1 MRKFAHFACAAL
13 LLTLS
18 AYAAPQNPPEEKKAP
33 APRVLK
39 VKLAYNGA
47 GTVDDNHKIIVFLFD
62 SPDFAQGGV
71 MPIGGQAGAAKNATV
86 TFSDVSASPVYVVTV
101 FDPKGE
107 YDGQS
112 GPPPSG
118 SSLGVYTKTPP
129 KPEPVVIDP
138 GKTVEIELPFDDS
151 FKMP

>member
-13 LLTLS
+13 LLAFS
-18 AYAAPQNPPEEKKAP
+18 AYASPQNPPEAKKP
-33 APRVLK
+33 APRTLK

-47 GTVDDNHKIIVFLFD
+47 GTVDDNHKIIVFIFD
-62 SPDFAQGGV
+62 SPD
-71 MPIGGQAGAAKNATV
+71 GAAKNATI
-86 TFSDVSASPVYVVTV
+86 TFTDLDASPVYAVTV

-118 SSLGVYTKTPP
+118 ASLGMYTKTPP

-151 FKMP
+151 AKMP

>member
-1 MRKFAHFACAAL
+1 
-13 LLTLS
+13 
-18 AYAAPQNPPEEKKAP
+18 
-33 APRVLK
+33 
-39 VKLAYNGA
+39 
-47 GTVDDNHKIIVFLFD
+47 
-62 SPDFAQGGV
+62 
-71 MPIGGQAGAAKNATV
+71 MPIAVQAGAAKNATI
-86 TFSDVSASPVYVVTV
+86 TFTDLDASPVYAVTV

-118 SSLGVYTKTPP
+118 ASLGMYTKTPP

-151 FKMP
+151 AKMP